1 MKPLLPLIVLALAL
15 LLTGCG
21 LSPYRNTPR
30 YLPPETRSRA
40 AVQLNAALAGAD
52 RLSEI
57 WATEFELNW
66 HERVQLSAK
75 RWLIVPRNL
84 QYEAIRVVGRAHKAG
99 EFYELVL
106 YADGGD
112 VTFRFRDGLKAAKAE
127 AALIRLRQTA
137 A

>member
-1 MKPLLPLIVLALAL
+1 MRPLLPVFLLLM

-21 LSPYRNTPR
+21 LSPYRSTPR
-30 YLPPETRSRA
+30 YVPPETRSRA
-40 AVQLNAALAGAD
+40 AVQLNAAMAGAD
-52 RLSEI
+52 RLSEV
-57 WATEFELNW
+57 WATELELNW

-75 RWLIVPRNL
+75 RWVIVPRNL

-112 VTFRFRDGLKAAKAE
+112 VKFRFRDGLKAAKAE
-127 AALIRLRQTA
+127 AALIRLRQTEA
-137 A
+137 